1 MAGERRGFKP
11 GAIREERV
19 AAEMR
24 DGGLEM
30 KATGDRND
38 DDFIIVGRKN
48 RGKPADAFAVAAP
61 READKE
67 LSANAQDIATFE
79 SARRRNVFELSKFRE
94 RFSERRRL
102 ATASLR
108 SQRQNHRQFIEND
121 GRIFDEHGVRRSGS
135 AGREITRAPNLP
147 SSFS

>member
-102 ATASLR
+102 SVPSGKITANSSR
-108 SQRQNHRQFIEND
+108 TMAGSSTNMES
-121 GRIFDEHGVRRSGS
+121 GRSGS